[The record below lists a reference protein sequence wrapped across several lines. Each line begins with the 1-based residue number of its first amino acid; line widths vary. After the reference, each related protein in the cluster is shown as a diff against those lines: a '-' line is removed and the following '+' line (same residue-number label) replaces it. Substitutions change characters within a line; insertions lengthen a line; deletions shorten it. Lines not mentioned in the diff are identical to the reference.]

1 MFYRCF
7 VFVCHTGIAKV
18 LINKA
23 TRLSCVLSN
32 KITVACL
39 ATYLYYLSDAAHQH
53 TVRTKISFKQQPT
66 FDRHSLSCKS
76 LQKDITR
83 VDMVCRVPKIWLT
96 ITLLWASN
104 SSSSGAEEDK
114 RSRAREP
121 ETGKGSPPNLVFVLV
136 DDVGWAD
143 FSYNVEN
150 GAIPTP
156 G

>member
-1 MFYRCF
+1 MLW
-7 VFVCHTGIAKV
+7 VCLSHWNYQSFDQQTKQLTWAAWGGTLISKKV
-18 LINKA
+18 
-23 TRLSCVLSN
+23 TM
-32 KITVACL
+32 ACL
-39 ATYLYYLSDAAHQH
+39 ATYLSNLSDAHQH
-53 TVRTKISFKQQPT
+53 TVRTKISFKHQPT
-66 FDRHSLSCKS
+66 FDRHTLSCKS
-76 LQKDITR
+76 LQKDITC

-96 ITLLWASN
+96 ITLLWAST
-104 SSSSGAEEDK
+104 SSSSGAEEDS
-114 RSRAREP
+114 SRAREP

>member
-1 MFYRCF
+1 MI
-7 VFVCHTGIAKV
+7 GLGSDK
-18 LINKA
+18 N
-23 TRLSCVLSN
+23 
-32 KITVACL
+32 TVACL
-39 ATYLYYLSDAAHQH
+39 ATYLSNLSDAHQH

-66 FDRHSLSCKS
+66 FDRHPLSCNS

-96 ITLLWASN
+96 ITLLWATN
-104 SSSSGAEEDK
+104 STSSGAEEDES
-114 RSRAREP
+114 SRAREP

>member
-1 MFYRCF
+1 
-7 VFVCHTGIAKV
+7 
-18 LINKA
+18 
-23 TRLSCVLSN
+23 
-32 KITVACL
+32 
-39 ATYLYYLSDAAHQH
+39 
-53 TVRTKISFKQQPT
+53 
-66 FDRHSLSCKS
+66 
-76 LQKDITR
+76 
-83 VDMVCRVPKIWLT
+83 MVCRVPKIWLT
-96 ITLLWASN
+96 ITLLWATN

>member
-1 MFYRCF
+1 MI
-7 VFVCHTGIAKV
+7 GLGSDK
-18 LINKA
+18 N
-23 TRLSCVLSN
+23 
-32 KITVACL
+32 TVACL
-39 ATYLYYLSDAAHQH
+39 ATYLSNLSDAHQH
-53 TVRTKISFKQQPT
+53 TVRTKISFKHQPT
-66 FDRHSLSCKS
+66 FDRHPLSCKS
-76 LQKDITR
+76 LQKDITC
-83 VDMVCRVPKIWLT
+83 VDMVCRVPKIWLM
-96 ITLLWASN
+96 ITLLWAST

-114 RSRAREP
+114 SRRAREP